1 MSLDTKDKLLM
12 GRKFFKM
19 ISRPGFFNS
28 GKTKASFQISGK
40 RPDCNELLTIFVGSG
55 KRSSHLLTS
64 VDGIGSRG
72 QDSKEEFWIS
82 CLTCRSDSIVKVGN
96 DGTVSSRTVDRVSST
111 GSESV

>member
-1 MSLDTKDKLLM
+1 
-12 GRKFFKM
+12 M
-19 ISRPGFFNS
+19 ISRPGFFKS
-28 GKTKASFQISGK
+28 GKTKASFQISKK
-40 RPDCNELLTIFVGSG
+40 RPDYDELLTIFVRTG

-72 QDSKEEFWIS
+72 QDLREEFWKS
-82 CLTCRSDSIVKVGN
+82 CLTSRTDSIVKVGN

>member
-1 MSLDTKDKLLM
+1 
-12 GRKFFKM
+12 M
-19 ISRPGFFNS
+19 IWRPGFFNS
-28 GKTKASFQISGK
+28 GKSKASFQISGK
-40 RPDCNELLTIFVGSG
+40 HPDCNELLTIFVGTG

-72 QDSKEEFWIS
+72 QDLREEFWIS
-82 CLTCRSDSIVKVGN
+82 CLTCRTDSIVKVGN